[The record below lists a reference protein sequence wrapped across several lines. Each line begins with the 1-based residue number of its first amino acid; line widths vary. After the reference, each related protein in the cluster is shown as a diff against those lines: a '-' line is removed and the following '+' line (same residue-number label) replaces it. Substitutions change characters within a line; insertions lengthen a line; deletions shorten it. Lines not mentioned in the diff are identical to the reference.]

1 MELGRLGTL
10 WPIATDAR
18 GTLFTTASVRMSDG
32 LAAVYKQ
39 YHEHFL
45 TVGTVRHAE
54 ALVRRLGGADAA
66 LDARV
71 ARPLALIANGRLVTG
86 FLMRETPAGLVP
98 PEELEA
104 WTAPDGPAG
113 LRAALT
119 AVLDALHAAGV
130 TLGERP
136 GDRLLIDP
144 GGDCFL
150 NAGDELLAHE
160 PADDGEPDA
169 LQRIATANDVAFVE
183 ELLNRLAGVPV
194 VAEAVAA
201 EPEPVVVA
209 AEPVPAEPEPSEL
222 APRVRVPRWL
232 LMVVAL
238 LTALLAVGVGV
249 RLLGGPREV
258 RAARSSAAKS
268 GPSAAPSPESYSAA
282 VTVGAVDV
290 SAVAGDPDTLA
301 VAAVFDTYFAAINA
315 HDADRAVSVFD
326 PARGI
331 DAKSF
336 GHGVSTS
343 HDTDVRLLGIAVGP
357 PVTARVTL
365 RSEQA
370 PGLGPR
376 ARPDETCTRWDIT
389 YELGHPAAAV
399 FLIERAMQA
408 TSAPC

>member
-1 MELGRLGTL
+1 
-10 WPIATDAR
+10 
-18 GTLFTTASVRMSDG
+18 
-32 LAAVYKQ
+32 
-39 YHEHFL
+39 
-45 TVGTVRHAE
+45 
-54 ALVRRLGGADAA
+54 
-66 LDARV
+66 
-71 ARPLALIANGRLVTG
+71 
-86 FLMRETPAGLVP
+86 MRETPTGLVP
-98 PEELEA
+98 PEKLEA
-104 WTAPDGPAG
+104 WAAPDGPAG

-169 LQRIATANDVAFVE
+169 LQRIATADDVAFVD
-183 ELLNRLAGVPV
+183 ELLNRLAAVPIAV
-194 VAEAVAA
+194 EAVPAEPEPAVAEPEPAVAEPELVAA
-201 EPEPVVVA
+201 EPEPESA
-209 AEPVPAEPEPSEL
+209 EL

-249 RLLGGPREV
+249 RLLGRPGAGEV
-258 RAARSSAAKS
+258 RAARSSAPPS
-268 GPSAAPSPESYSAA
+268 GPPAAPSPESYSAT
-282 VTVGAVDV
+282 VTVGAVDI
-290 SAVAGDPDTLA
+290 STVAGDPDTRA

-315 HDADRAVSVFD
+315 RDADRAVSVFD
-326 PARGI
+326 PARGT

-336 GHGVSTS
+336 THGVSTS

-370 PGLGPR
+370 PGFGPR

-399 FLIERAMQA
+399 FLIERAVQA
-408 TSAPC
+408 TSTPC